1 MAGNLILEAG
11 IGSWG
16 RYPQQRHH
24 LHVLWDRSR
33 ELPLFGAPALPYGR
47 GRSYGDVCLND
58 GGVLLS
64 TRGLDRFISLDEER
78 GLLRCEAGL
87 TFEQI
92 LDLIVPRG
100 WFLPV
105 TPGTRFATLG
115 GAIANDVHGKN
126 HHRVGSF
133 GHFVRELEL
142 LRTDGR
148 RLLCSRQ
155 QNPEWL
161 AATIGGLGL
170 TGLVTWAEVELKR
183 IHNPWL
189 LAQTIRFFDVD
200 EFFALSADSE
210 RDYEYTVA
218 WIDCAARAAR
228 GRGLFM
234 RANHSPALDDL
245 PPAPRRKRLR
255 VPFTPPLALVNRATL
270 MPFNAAYFRFH
281 RAGGTPEL
289 VHFDPFF
296 YPLDAVLEW
305 NRLYGPRGFLQYQCV
320 VPLGERA
327 AITELLDRI
336 GQRRSGSFLAVLKT
350 FGDRAADGMLSFPR
364 AGITLALDFPIV
376 GPDTF
381 ALMTELDRIVL
392 DAKGAIYPAKDAR
405 MPPAMF
411 RAGFPAAERFTQ
423 FIDAGLSSSFWRR
436 VTH

>member
-1 MAGNLILEAG
+1 MAGDLEKLSLRSG

-33 ELPLFGAPALPYGR
+33 ELPRFPAPALPYGR

-64 TRGLDRFISLDEER
+64 TRGLDRFISLDDER
-78 GLLRCEAGL
+78 GWLRCEAGL

-92 LDLIVPRG
+92 LGLIVPRG

-105 TPGTRFATLG
+105 TPGTRLATLG

-142 LRTDGR
+142 LRTDGQ
-148 RLLCSRQ
+148 RLRCSRQ
-155 QNPEWL
+155 QNAEWF

-170 TGLVTWAEVELKR
+170 TGLITWAELELKR

-189 LAQTIRFFDVD
+189 IAQTTRFFDVD

-218 WIDCAARAAR
+218 WIDCTTR

-234 RANHSPALDDL
+234 RANHAPPLDNL
-245 PPAPRRKRLR
+245 PPAPRAKRLR

-270 MPFNAAYFRFH
+270 MPFNAAYFWSH
-281 RAGGTPEL
+281 RARGAPEL
-289 VHFDPFF
+289 THFDAFF
-296 YPLDAVLEW
+296 YPLDALLEW

-320 VPLGERA
+320 VPPGESA
-327 AITELLDRI
+327 AITALLDWI
-336 GQRRSGSFLAVLKT
+336 GQRRAGSFLAVLKT

-376 GPDTF
+376 GPKTF
-381 ALMTELDRIVL
+381 ALLTELDRIVL

-411 RAGFPAAERFTQ
+411 RAGFPASERFTP
-423 FIDAGLSSSFWRR
+423 FIDPGLSSSFRRR
-436 VTH
+436 VMH